1 MNKHTMS
8 DLYSMQAAPLSVK
21 IKMTARRIRDWVD
34 EYGQDGV
41 YVSFS
46 GGKDSTAVRKHKV
59 TKSTF
64 SYFDIGEFGKTV
76 FLTKSEA
83 EAKLK
88 ELRCNNG

>member
-46 GGKDSTAVRKHKV
+46 GGDPINIHCKCGLEFCTGTYDW
-59 TKSTF
+59 
-64 SYFDIGEFGKTV
+64 GEFV
-76 FLTKSEA
+76 EA
-83 EAKLK
+83 WNRRTSDET
-88 ELRCNNG
+88 G